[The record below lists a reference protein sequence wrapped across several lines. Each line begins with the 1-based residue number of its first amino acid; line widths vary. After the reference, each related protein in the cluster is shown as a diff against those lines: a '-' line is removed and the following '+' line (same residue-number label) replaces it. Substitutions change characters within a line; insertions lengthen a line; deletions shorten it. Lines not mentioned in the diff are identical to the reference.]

1 MNTALQRLKGTLVV
15 SSQAMD
21 PRSPLARP
29 DILAMMAE
37 AAGLGG
43 AGGYRVDGPDVVRE
57 LRARTT
63 LPIIGIA
70 KDRRTGFDVY
80 ITTTVADV
88 EALCDAGADIIAAQA
103 TTGTRPGESFAEIAA
118 AAHARGA
125 AVMADISTLEEA
137 RAAAEQGADVI
148 ATTMVGYTPS
158 TQGMTRPPLG
168 FVRELLA
175 ALDVPV
181 IVEGGVW
188 TPEDVAASF
197 AAGAYAVVSGS
208 AVTAP
213 DLITKRLVAAI

>member
-1 MNTALQRLKGTLVV
+1 MNAALQNLKGKLVV

-29 DILAMMAE
+29 DILAMMAQ

-43 AGGYRVDGPDVVRE
+43 AGGYRVDGADVVRE
-57 LRARTT
+57 LRVRTD

-70 KDRRTGFDVY
+70 KDRRTGFDIY

-88 EALCDAGADIIAAQA
+88 QALCDAGAEIIAAQA
-103 TTGTRPGESFAEIAA
+103 TTGTRPGETFAELAA
-118 AAHARGA
+118 AAHDRGA

-137 RAAAEQGADVI
+137 RAAVADGADVI
-148 ATTMVGYTPS
+148 ATTMVGYTPP
-158 TQGMTRPPLG
+158 TKGMARPPLG
-168 FVRELLA
+168 FVRELVA
-175 ALDVPV
+175 NLDVPV

-188 TPEDVAASF
+188 TPQDVAASF

-213 DLITKRLVAAI
+213 DLITRHLLSEL